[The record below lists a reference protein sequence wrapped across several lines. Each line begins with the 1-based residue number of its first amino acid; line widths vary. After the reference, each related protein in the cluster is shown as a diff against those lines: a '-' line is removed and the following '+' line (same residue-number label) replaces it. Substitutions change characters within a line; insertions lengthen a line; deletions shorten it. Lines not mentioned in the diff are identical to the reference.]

1 MEGKNLCIR
10 LKMCF
15 IIIIIN
21 KYIINLVL
29 LYKVVI
35 LCIFEFYGLINI
47 LMKWNIYIVLI
58 VIKMYGN
65 YLVFFN

>member
-1 MEGKNLCIR
+1 MYY
-10 LKMCF
+10 
-15 IIIIIN
+15 IILIIN

-58 VIKMYGN
+58 VIKMYGS